1 MMVHATSTRHAITA
15 SIMAKIDFVN
25 GESRVIFHKCHCER
39 SEAISLPMW
48 RLLTCPGGNASARV
62 VAKTAPRNDT
72 LVMCAIT
79 KKEAHVSENIFWLG
93 HDSFRLKGEKVVYI
107 VDARTAETVLGYLR
121 DAGVE
126 VEPYLS
132 SGQLAILS
140 VDEAYVASGEFDSDG
155 MIGMLTD
162 ETEKALA
169 EGYGALRVTGE
180 MSWALRGLP
189 GSERLMEHEAK
200 LNRFFPGSKCLAICQ
215 YDRRMFEPSVLL
227 NVLSTHPFAVLGT
240 ELFDNFYYVPPDEF
254 LAGEPQRAT
263 LDHWV
268 SSMRERKEAEETLC
282 VSEEKYRTL
291 FENMLEGFAFCRMV
305 YDDDGHPVDWFY
317 LDANKAFEPL
327 TGLENVVGRYATEIM
342 PGIKETNPEVFE
354 IYGRVASTGKPEQLE
369 IRVEPLSRDLSI
381 KVFSP
386 MKDCFAAVFENITER
401 KRAEEE
407 IRRLG
412 HRLMEESD
420 RVRITIA
427 ADLHDDVGQSLSAIK
442 MAFDIQR
449 KKMAGAAADD
459 ETGERMANIRDM
471 LSETIDKVRN
481 ITVGLAPVELTDLGL
496 DSALQSYLEDFAR
509 DTGATCEFKTEG
521 ARVRARVEVE
531 TALFRIAQEALTNVR
546 RHSKASNVE
555 VSVSWSESLVSLSVR
570 DDGAGFDVDKV
581 YEESR
586 AGDHFGLL
594 GMRERARML
603 KGEFV
608 MESEPVEGT
617 TVTVSVPLERS

>member
-1 MMVHATSTRHAITA
+1 MRILTEEDEKDTATVVRTGAGPDPGTA
-15 SIMAKIDFVN
+15 GAS
-25 GESRVIFHKCHCER
+25 C
-39 SEAISLPMW
+39 
-48 RLLTCPGGNASARV
+48 TCTFKTIEDLQPGDHLCCLYDTEKEHRELMTPYL
-62 VAKTAPRNDT
+62 KTG
-72 LVMCAIT
+72 L
-79 KKEAHVSENIFWLG
+79 E
-93 HDSFRLKGEKVVYI
+93 KGEKVIYI

-140 VDEAYVASGEFDSDG
+140 VDEAYMASGEFDPDG

-180 MSWALRGLP
+180 MSWALKGLP
-189 GSERLMEHEAK
+189 GSERLMEYEAK
-200 LNRFFPGSKCLAICQ
+200 LNRFFPGSKCLSICQ

-240 ELFDNFYYVPPDEF
+240 ELFDNFYYDYVPPDEF
-254 LAGEPQRAT
+254 FAGEPQRAT

-268 SSMRERKEAEETLC
+268 SSLRERKEAEESLRA
-282 VSEEKYRTL
+282 SEEKYRTL

-342 PGIKETNPEVFE
+342 PGINETNPELLE
-354 IYGRVASTGKPEQLE
+354 TYGRVASTGKPEQLE
-369 IRVEPLSRDLSI
+369 VRVVPLSRDLSI

-386 MKDCFAAVFENITER
+386 VKDCFAAVFENITER

-412 HRLMEESD
+412 HRLMEEGES
-420 RVRITIA
+420 VRASIA

-442 MAFDIQR
+442 MALDIQR
-449 KKMAGAAADD
+449 KKMAGHAHD

-509 DTGATCEFKTEG
+509 DTGATCAFKTEG
-521 ARVRARVEVE
+521 ARVQGGVEVK
-531 TALFRIAQEALTNVR
+531 TALFRIAQEALANIR
-546 RHSKASNVE
+546 KHSKASNVE
-555 VSVSWSESLVSLSVR
+555 VSVSWSESFVSLSVR
-570 DDGAGFDVDKV
+570 DDGAGFDVDRT
-581 YEESR
+581 YAASR
-586 AGDHFGLL
+586 AGDHFGLVA
-594 GMRERARML
+594 MRERARML
-603 KGEFV
+603 KGDFIV
-608 MESEPVEGT
+608 ESRLGEGT
-617 TVTVSVPLERS
+617 TVTVSVPLECG

>member
-1 MMVHATSTRHAITA
+1 MRIRTEEDEKDTGTVVRMGAGLDPGTA
-15 SIMAKIDFVN
+15 GASCTCTFKSIEDLQPGDHLCCLYDTEEEHRELMTLYLKT
-25 GESRVIFHKCHCER
+25 GLEKC
-39 SEAISLPMW
+39 
-48 RLLTCPGGNASARV
+48 
-62 VAKTAPRNDT
+62 
-72 LVMCAIT
+72 
-79 KKEAHVSENIFWLG
+79 
-93 HDSFRLKGEKVVYI
+93 EKVIYI

-140 VDEAYVASGEFDSDG
+140 VDEAYMASGEFDPDG

-180 MSWALRGLP
+180 MSWALKGLP
-189 GSERLMEHEAK
+189 GSERLMEYEAK
-200 LNRFFPGSKCLAICQ
+200 LNRFFPGSKCLSICQ

-240 ELFDNFYYVPPDEF
+240 ELFDNFYYDYVPPDEF
-254 LAGEPQRAT
+254 FAGEPQRAT

-268 SSMRERKEAEETLC
+268 SSLRERKEAEESLRA
-282 VSEEKYRTL
+282 SEEKYRTL

-342 PGIKETNPEVFE
+342 PGINETNPELLE
-354 IYGRVASTGKPEQLE
+354 TYGRVASTGKPEQLE
-369 IRVEPLSRDLSI
+369 VRVVPLSRDLSI

-386 MKDCFAAVFENITER
+386 VKDCFAAVFENITER

-412 HRLMEESD
+412 HRLMEEGES
-420 RVRITIA
+420 VRASIA

-442 MAFDIQR
+442 MALDIQR
-449 KKMAGAAADD
+449 KKMAGHAHD

-509 DTGATCEFKTEG
+509 DTGATCAFKTEG
-521 ARVRARVEVE
+521 ARVQGGVEVK
-531 TALFRIAQEALTNVR
+531 TALFRIAQEALANIR
-546 RHSKASNVE
+546 KHSKASNVE
-555 VSVSWSESLVSLSVR
+555 VSVSWSESFVSLSVR
-570 DDGAGFDVDKV
+570 DDGAGFDVDRT
-581 YEESR
+581 YAASR
-586 AGDHFGLL
+586 AGDHFGLVA
-594 GMRERARML
+594 MRERARML
-603 KGEFV
+603 KGDFIV
-608 MESEPVEGT
+608 ESRLGEGT
-617 TVTVSVPLERS
+617 TVTVSVPLECG